1 MELLRF
7 KFPTW
12 SEFSDVVWE
21 FYDAYTLQEVHS
33 KVGRCKQWCAVKR
46 WEDNVPVV
54 LVVSGNVE
62 HIGVRV
68 HDTDKPEPTTK
79 PSNPKDA
86 VGSKKVSMSVL
97 PANVLME
104 VALGLQEGA
113 LKYGRHNY
121 RAVGVRASVYYDATL
136 RHLMAFWEGEDIDPD
151 SQLSHV
157 TKAISSLIV
166 LRDSMLRENWTD
178 DRPPK
183 SSENWIGPLNER
195 ASALVQRYAGTEV
208 KHYFEKEDA

>member
-1 MELLRF
+1 MSVLY
-7 KFPTW
+7 KFRGA
-12 SEFSDVVWE
+12 VWE
-21 FYDAYTLQEVHS
+21 YCKFSETLRLEHNGEVYRERIDDWVDGLPC
-33 KVGRCKQWCAVKR
+33 VGSEIAVPAPTRKQT
-46 WEDNVPVV
+46 DNATSV
-54 LVVSGNVE
+54 
-62 HIGVRV
+62 
-68 HDTDKPEPTTK
+68 K

-121 RAVGVRASVYYDATL
+121 RAIGVRTSVYYDATM

-166 LRDSMLRENWTD
+166 LRDSMLRGNCTD

-183 SSENWIGPLNER
+183 SSENWIAPLNER
-195 ASALVQRYAGTEV
+195 ASALVQRYAGTDV
-208 KHYFEKEDA
+208 KHYFEKEEA

>member
-1 MELLRF
+1 MELFHF

-12 SEFSDVVWE
+12 SEYSDVVWE
-21 FYDAYTLQEVHS
+21 YYDKNTLQEVSDKTAH
-33 KVGRCKQWCAVKR
+33 CKKFCAVER
-46 WEDNVPVV
+46 WVDNTPVI
-54 LVVSGNVE
+54 LVYSEKAE
-62 HIGVRV
+62 HFGVRV

-166 LRDSMLRENWTD
+166 LRDSMLRGNWTD

-195 ASALVQRYAGTEV
+195 ASALVQRYACTEV
-208 KHYFEKEDA
+208 KHYFEKENA